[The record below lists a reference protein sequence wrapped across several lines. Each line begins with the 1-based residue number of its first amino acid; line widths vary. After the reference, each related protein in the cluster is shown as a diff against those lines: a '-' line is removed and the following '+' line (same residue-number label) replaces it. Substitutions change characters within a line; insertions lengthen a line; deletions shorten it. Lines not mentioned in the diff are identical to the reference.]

1 MTVDLKY
8 QDESIARVFSLWTEQ
23 LLLSFRE
30 NDNEVGLKE
39 MDDRVSLSSLL
50 LIHPVTLSHLFYP

>member
-8 QDESIARVFSLWTEQ
+8 KDESIARVFSLWTEQ

-39 MDDRVSLSSLL
+39 MDDRVSFSSLL